1 MIEYFTKR
9 RAPNNTE
16 YHFTLQRGEIS
27 TASFITVTRITN
39 WYLPDETI
47 LQRTMSD
54 NLEALKFFQGLLDSF
69 PRDQLYKE

>member
-16 YHFTLQRGEIS
+16 YHFTLTSWDAI
-27 TASFITVTRITN
+27 TSFITVTRITK
-39 WYLPDETI
+39 WYLPDEEI
-47 LQRTMSD
+47 LKRRMSN
-54 NLEALKFFQGLLDSF
+54 NLEALKFFQSLLDSF